1 MRIFRKEDESL
12 REYIR
17 RLSQETGFSESDII
31 RLALYLLQREVEEW
45 RQAISEEKKE
55 RRKP

>member
-12 REYIR
+12 RDYIR
-17 RLSQETGFSESDII
+17 RLSRETGFSESDII

-45 RQAISEEKKE
+45 RSITQQKTTQEVKK
-55 RRKP
+55 